1 MLPLLFQDDLPGE
14 SDPYAAYS
22 VYDTFTG
29 SGVLTAH
36 TPEKGGPWTVN
47 MAGTFTL
54 SGGKLTINGGTL
66 SEPRAYITGSANG
79 IISMVSEYAA
89 GLLVLKLYF
98 NYLDANNFW
107 YIEANPVLGG
117 AGGTFSLKEV
127 TAGVETNRG
136 SGVYPAAT
144 TGATWT
150 ITING
155 NTVTANVGATTINYT
170 SGGSR
175 PNKTAT
181 GLQVS
186 VFDNDAASE
195 VLLTLLTQTSS

>member
-1 MLPLLFQDDLPGE
+1 MLPLLFQDDAPGE
-14 SDPYAAYS
+14 GDPYAAYS
-22 VYDTFTG
+22 VYDSFTG
-29 SGVLTAH
+29 SGSLVDH

-54 SGGKLTINGGTL
+54 SGGKLTMIGGTL

-79 IISMVSEYAA
+79 TIVMVSEYAA

-98 NYLDANNFW
+98 NQLDGNNYWYL
-107 YIEANPVLGG
+107 EANPVLGG
-117 AGGTFSLKEV
+117 AGGTFLLKEV

-150 ITING
+150 VIVNG
-155 NTVTANVGATTINYT
+155 NTISANVGATTINYT
-170 SGGSR
+170 SVGSR

-181 GLQVS
+181 GLQIS
-186 VFDNDAASE
+186 CFDNDGNSE
-195 VLLTLLTQTSS
+195 VSLSLLTQTSS